1 MAKPIVMWGPTPADT
16 TAETVFTNVTGKCAT
31 LESLNVQQPNGSA
44 ATEVVLSVGVD
55 GATTRVL
62 RYPIPAGSY
71 SNTFYPNL
79 KITGTTVLQLSST
92 VTDDVCI
99 TYASGREEAV

>member
-1 MAKPIVMWGPTPADT
+1 MAKPITLWGPTPADA
-16 TAETVFTNVTGKCAT
+16 TAETVFTNVTGTCTT
-31 LESLNVQQPNGSA
+31 LESLSIQQPNGSA

-62 RYPIPAGSY
+62 RFSIPAGSY
-71 SNTFYPNL
+71 GNTFYPNL

-92 VTDDVCI
+92 VTDDVAV
-99 TYASGREEAV
+99 TYASGRVEAV